1 MAIGAIY
8 QPKAAN
14 EPVTPSEKPVAVV
27 QPQPANEGQVPTP
40 VANDATVQTD
50 DLLSR
55 VTQFEE
61 QNPTNKAPEVVDAEL
76 FNDREFRAEIEAV
89 KATNPE
95 LAKHMELMRKSA
107 ISGVNNKFQQ
117 IAELR
122 KELESVKNSSGY
134 KFKANNIKELLNN
147 PDFMNEAK
155 AELGQNKSP
164 IADDPVMSDET
175 KAYIQNL
182 EVQLKQVQEG
192 LNQKQSQEA
201 NQEWTRH
208 HETLSAKYKNYDRAR
223 VDEIAQGL
231 ITGKVKATPEYLYKA
246 TYHDENV
253 RKAYELGRKEGS
265 KMLSE
270 KQQVNNTITGV
281 NAVKLDT
288 VAQDKAESNLNFMQR
303 IIANKLAGTK

>member
-27 QPQPANEGQVPTP
+27 QPQPANEGQVTTP

-61 QNPTNKAPEVVDAEL
+61 QNPANKPPEVVDAEL
-76 FNDREFRAEIEAV
+76 FNDREFRSEIEAV

-117 IAELR
+117 IAEIR
-122 KELESVKNSSGY
+122 KELEAVKNNSGY
-134 KFKANNIKELLNN
+134 KFKANSIDDLLNN

-155 AELGQNKSP
+155 AKLGQNKSP
-164 IADDPVMSDET
+164 IADDPVMSDDT

-182 EVQLKQVQEG
+182 ETQLKSIQEG
-192 LNQKQSQEA
+192 LNQKRDKQCRNDDEDEVPHQQE
-201 NQEWTRH
+201 
-208 HETLSAKYKNYDRAR
+208 
-223 VDEIAQGL
+223 QGF
-231 ITGKVKATPEYLYKA
+231 G
-246 TYHDENV
+246 
-253 RKAYELGRKEGS
+253 
-265 KMLSE
+265 
-270 KQQVNNTITGV
+270 Q
-281 NAVKLDT
+281 
-288 VAQDKAESNLNFMQR
+288 
-303 IIANKLAGTK
+303 